1 MRIVILMLA
10 ALLVVTGI
18 GCGATRGPKVPA
30 GATAGAWDGKC
41 EAGLFNTCTSQ
52 EAADALDVADVW
64 CRWQGPDVI
73 VHVAMHSHFS
83 ARLKVAVIPRYVI
96 KDGGTH
102 GNSSAPT
109 YRAPSRRRQ
118 PGCST
123 STPAGRGEGVLPG
136 TKIAKCNPKLQDAEI
151 IALADA
157 IRLERRHRG
166 RHPAR

>member
-83 ARLKVAVIPRYVI
+83 ARLKVAVIPRTY
-96 KDGGTH
+96 KTT
-102 GNSSAPT
+102 APT
-109 YRAPSRRRQ
+109 ALLRPRPIPHYHAATRVFDINAGRPSRI
-118 PGCST
+118 
-123 STPAGRGEGVLPG
+123 AGRH
-136 TKIAKCNPKLQDAEI
+136 
-151 IALADA
+151 
-157 IRLERRHRG
+157 ERQV
-166 RHPAR
+166 HPETP